1 MSYFRNPLIKI
12 QYYRVLET
20 VISVFHLY
28 YTDNCL
34 IFVTPSFSWLSY
46 LGSNY
51 VVDTIMENKNEI
63 KKIKYLLNVIFRWEI
78 IFLHLFLLYF
88 SIQMNSKEIFCWLL
102 IWMLNFQTHHVLI
115 SINSL
120 IWCEVS
126 SLQDFTVKV

>member
-1 MSYFRNPLIKI
+1 MSHFRNPLIKI

-51 VVDTIMENKNEI
+51 VVDTIMEKRNEM

-102 IWMLNFQTHHVLI
+102 IRMLNCQTHHI
-115 SINSL
+115 KININS
-120 IWCEVS
+120 IMWCEVS
-126 SLQDFTVKV
+126 SLQYFIVKV